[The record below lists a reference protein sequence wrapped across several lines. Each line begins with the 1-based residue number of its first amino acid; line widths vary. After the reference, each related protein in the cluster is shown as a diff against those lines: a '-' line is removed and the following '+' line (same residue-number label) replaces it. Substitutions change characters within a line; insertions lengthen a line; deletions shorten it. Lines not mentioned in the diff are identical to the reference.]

1 MAKDI
6 LTVTIKRI
14 PLEIENSGLG
24 VVELTDL
31 ASQVEKYMTQ
41 LQEDGEIDT
50 LKQALRAALF
60 FAAQAYLSNQNA
72 GGKKKE
78 EDARLD
84 SLITKLT
91 RELETPHK

>member
-1 MAKDI
+1 MPKDI
-6 LTVTIKRI
+6 LTIEIKRI
-14 PLEIENSGLG
+14 PLEIEDSGLG
-24 VVELTDL
+24 MIELTDL
-31 ASQVEKYMTQ
+31 ASQVERFMLQ

-50 LKQALRAALF
+50 LKQALKAALF
-60 FAAQAYLSNQNA
+60 FAAQAYLNSQSA

-91 RELETPHK
+91 HELETPHK